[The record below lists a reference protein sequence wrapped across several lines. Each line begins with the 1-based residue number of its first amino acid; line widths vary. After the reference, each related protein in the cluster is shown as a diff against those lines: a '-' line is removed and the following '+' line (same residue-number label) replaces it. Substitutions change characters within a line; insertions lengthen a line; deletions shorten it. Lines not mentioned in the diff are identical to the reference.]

1 MSDEIQTINRG
12 REQVQKPIEVSI
24 ELDYSTPAELFPRR
38 TKNGR
43 GQMGYK
49 RFETAAEAIRF
60 AIEDIP
66 PPALLGAYLEV
77 GETRFGH
84 LEIRCL
90 YESAAYP
97 LQRRGV
103 PLNSPNQS

>member
-1 MSDEIQTINRG
+1 MSDETQSINRG
-12 REQVQKPIEVSI
+12 REQVQKQTEVSI

-43 GQMGYK
+43 GQIRYK

-60 AIEDIP
+60 AVEDVP
-66 PPALLGAYLEV
+66 PPALLGAYLEI
-77 GETRFGH
+77 GETRFWH

-103 PLNSPNQS
+103 PLNDLNQS